1 MLLRHWMHVL
11 QIFSLIVVIESKDSH
26 VGSFGDY
33 KVATTSFLS
42 LPCMFTLFPHSD
54 RCWLNFVFIVCS
66 PSLCNR
72 LHLGSWHHIIQ
83 AWTFVWIALI
93 KPSNENK
100 ALPVL
105 FQLSLIFLL
114 FFFFPLFFWCS
125 ALWTLFFPLS
135 IFLAFAIPSPTHA
148 CHRRSGGSSL
158 ISGAAKNRGRTRE
171 AERESLCCFNG
182 EEIVSWNVCGST
194 ACLANWSHA
203 SLCLN
208 SEYQRLDLPHHCDF
222 PPVEKGGAY
231 TCPRFCCCSGWFFL
245 FFKNIWQPLRQETR
259 RYSDSVMS
267 KCHPLMLSVL

>member
-1 MLLRHWMHVL
+1 MKIRHFLFFFNFHWFFF
-11 QIFSLIVVIESKDSH
+11 FSS
-26 VGSFGDY
+26 
-33 KVATTSFLS
+33 SFLS
-42 LPCMFTLFPHSD
+42 FFDARLCELF
-54 RCWLNFVFIVCS
+54 
-66 PSLCNR
+66 
-72 LHLGSWHHIIQ
+72 
-83 AWTFVWIALI
+83 
-93 KPSNENK
+93 
-100 ALPVL
+100 
-105 FQLSLIFLL
+105 
-114 FFFFPLFFWCS
+114 
-125 ALWTLFFPLS
+125 FFPLS

-245 FFKNIWQPLRQETR
+245 FFLISATTAGDQTLFGQCNVQMSSFDAI
-259 RYSDSVMS
+259 SSVNM
-267 KCHPLMLSVL
+267 CCIGCL